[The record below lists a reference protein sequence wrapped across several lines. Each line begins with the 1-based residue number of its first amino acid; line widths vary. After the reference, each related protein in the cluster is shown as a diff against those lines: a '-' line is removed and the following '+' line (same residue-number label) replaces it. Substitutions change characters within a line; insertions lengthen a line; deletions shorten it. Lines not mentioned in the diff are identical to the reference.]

1 MKRLEN
7 AQEITSAADTITGNF
22 YIIGSHI
29 AIGSNFSIPGDTVIR
44 KASSFVISLPKVH
57 LAAAS
62 ICTAILGSTLLLL
75 PSEEVEATRSTLKII
90 QADDQL
96 QSDLKEPANETQSS
110 PLEQTG
116 DTTTVN
122 QVEEPVAIAETAPP
136 IIENWLDFDVRS
148 GDSLSTLFQRAGL
161 TARDV
166 YQVSEATKESG
177 ELSRLFP
184 GQTISFL
191 IEGGKLQKMRFAED
205 RLNSV
210 ELVRN
215 DTGYSIDRTT
225 LEPRIERRTASGT
238 IQNSLFVDAE
248 RAGLSSRMIMQMAQ
262 VLGWDVDFALDIRKG
277 DHFRVLYEE
286 KYLDDEK
293 IGEGDILA
301 VEFVNDGRLV
311 QAVRFTDSNGDSN
324 YYTPEGMSMRKA
336 FLRSPVDFRRISS
349 NFNPE
354 RFHPVLG
361 KKRPHRGTDYAAA
374 TGTPIKAAGDG
385 KIIWR
390 GTKGGYGRAI
400 IIQHGGNITTL
411 YGHMSGYKSGL
422 ANGSRVKQGDVIGY
436 VGMSGTA
443 TGPHLHY
450 EFRVNGVHKNP
461 VTVDLP
467 HASPVPKAELAA
479 FNKQSARLMAMLDAG
494 QPALA
499 MADNEQTDTLSN

>member
-1 MKRLEN
+1 M
-7 AQEITSAADTITGNF
+7 
-22 YIIGSHI
+22 
-29 AIGSNFSIPGDTVIR
+29 IR
-44 KASSFVISLPKVH
+44 KASSFVISLPRVH

-62 ICTAILGSTLLLL
+62 ICTAIIGTTLLLL

-90 QADDQL
+90 QPGDQPL
-96 QSDLKEPANETQSS
+96 ATLPLSSTDTASSDTLSLDPESE
-110 PLEQTG
+110 
-116 DTTTVN
+116 TVN
-122 QVEEPVAIAETAPP
+122 PLSDEVAETPQALAEAPAP
-136 IIENWLDFDVRS
+136 IIENWIDFEVRS

-161 TARDV
+161 SARDV
-166 YQVSEATKESG
+166 YQVSQATKESG
-177 ELSRLFP
+177 ELSRLYP

-191 IEGGKLQKMRFAED
+191 IEGGKLEKMRFAED
-205 RLNSV
+205 RLNTV

-215 DTGYSIDRTT
+215 DSGYSIDRTT
-225 LEPRIERRTASGT
+225 LEPRIEQQTASGV
-238 IQNSLFVDAE
+238 ISNSLFVDAE

-311 QAVRFTDSNGDSN
+311 QAVRFTDSHGDSN
-324 YYTPEGMSMRKA
+324 YYTPQGMSMRKA

-361 KKRPHRGTDYAAA
+361 KKRPHRGTDYAAS
-374 TGTPIKAAGDG
+374 TGTAIKAAGDG

-390 GTKGGYGRAI
+390 GTKGGYGRTI
-400 IIQHGGNITTL
+400 IVQHGGNITTL
-411 YGHMSGYKSGL
+411 YAHMNGYKSGL
-422 ANGSRVKQGDVIGY
+422 SNGSRVKQGDIIGY

-479 FNKQSARLMAMLDAG
+479 FNKQSAQLMAMLDAG

-499 MADNEQTDTLSN
+499 MADNTQTNELSN